1 MLSRVVYE
9 TGLTSPYLQTVT
21 LADAL
26 LNVYVVFTFVA
37 GAECHHMAF
46 LCTPWNL
53 AGRVAESTDV
63 ASHGACAVVESF
75 VVVLTPA
82 CNQRFVLLVGK
93 KHQGLQYMQL
103 IILTG

>member
-1 MLSRVVYE
+1 
-9 TGLTSPYLQTVT
+9 
-21 LADAL
+21 
-26 LNVYVVFTFVA
+26 
-37 GAECHHMAF
+37 
-46 LCTPWNL
+46 
-53 AGRVAESTDV
+53 
-63 ASHGACAVVESF
+63 VESF